1 MENQAIS
8 LGFLATVYQA
18 EVIGIS
24 NAADMMTKAGITNQ
38 TIVFLSDSQAALIAL
53 KKPMVKQR
61 LIENCIDNLNK
72 LSENNQVS
80 LMWVPGHS
88 DIEGNEEAD
97 MLAKTGAHTTC
108 EMPEPAVPISY
119 RRCRLE
125 VRHWMEKEHCK
136 GWKQSKKCQNTKEII
151 RKADKIPYKSLLKL
165 ARKDL
170 CQVIQVLTGHGNMA
184 KHRHKMGKT
193 LSPMCP
199 KCHEA
204 EETPQHY
211 VGVCPAFMHSRMTT
225 FGHHNI
231 ELCDLVKDNQ
241 ISKLASFVR
250 KTKQLDQP

>member
-1 MENQAIS
+1 MKRP
-8 LGFLATVYQA
+8 TYQLNL
-18 EVIGIS
+18 EL
-24 NAADMMTKAGITNQ
+24 TQ
-38 TIVFLSDSQAALIAL
+38 H
-53 KKPMVKQR
+53 VKCQ
-61 LIENCIDNLNK
+61 K
-72 LSENNQVS
+72 LQY
-80 LMWVPGHS
+80 
-88 DIEGNEEAD
+88 
-97 MLAKTGAHTTC
+97 
-108 EMPEPAVPISY
+108 VPISY
-119 RRCRLE
+119 HRCRLD
-125 VRHWMEKEHCK
+125 VRQWREKEHCK

-151 RKADKIPYKSLLKL
+151 RKADKIPYKSLLK
-165 ARKDL
+165 L

-211 VGVCPAFMHSRMTT
+211 VGVCPAFMHSRITT

-250 KTKQLDQP
+250 KTKRLDQP